1 MQFQLVCVGERMPSW
16 VDGGYEEYARRL
28 PRECA
33 LALREIAPGRR
44 TRACDI
50 QRIVADEGQR
60 MLAAV
65 GGSTHVVALDVG
77 GKAWSTRDLADALA
91 RWLREGRDVAFLVG
105 GPDGLSEACRQRAAE
120 SWSLS
125 RLTFPHPL
133 VRVIVAEQ
141 LYRAWSLLNHHPY
154 HR

>member
-1 MQFQLVCVGERMPSW
+1 MQLNLVCVGERMPSW
-16 VDGGYEEYARRL
+16 VTTGYDEYARRL

-33 LALREIAPGRR
+33 LALREIAPGKR
-44 TRACDI
+44 TRHCDI

-65 GGSTHVVALDVG
+65 GGDAHIVTLDVA
-77 GKAWSTRDLADALA
+77 GKSWSTRELADALA
-91 RWLREGRDVAFLVG
+91 RWQRDGRDIALLVG

-125 RLTFPHPL
+125 RMTFPHPL

-141 LYRAWSLLNHHPY
+141 LYRAWTLLNHHPY

>member
-1 MQFQLVCVGERMPSW
+1 MQLNLVCVGERMPSW
-16 VDGGYEEYARRL
+16 VTAGYDEYARRL

-33 LALREIAPGRR
+33 LALREIAPGKR
-44 TRACDI
+44 TRHCDI

-65 GGSTHVVALDVG
+65 GGNAHIVTLDAA
-77 GKAWSTRDLADALA
+77 GKSWSTRELADALA
-91 RWLREGRDVAFLVG
+91 RWQRDGRDIALLVG
-105 GPDGLSEACRQRAAE
+105 GPDGLSEVCRQRAAE

-125 RLTFPHPL
+125 RMTFPHPL

-141 LYRAWSLLNHHPY
+141 LYRAWTLLNHHPY

>member
-1 MQFQLVCVGERMPSW
+1 MQLNLVCVGERMPSW
-16 VDGGYEEYARRL
+16 VNEGYEEYARRL

-33 LALREIAPGRR
+33 LMLREIAPGKR
-44 TRACDI
+44 TRNCDI
-50 QRIVADEGQR
+50 QRILADEGQR

-65 GGSTHVVALDVG
+65 GGNAHIVTLDVG
-77 GKAWSTRDLADALA
+77 GKAWSTRELAEVLA
-91 RWLREGRDVAFLVG
+91 RWLREGRDIALLVG
-105 GPDGLSEACRQRAAE
+105 GPDGLSDACRQRAAE

-125 RLTFPHPL
+125 RMTFPHPL

-141 LYRAWSLLNHHPY
+141 LYRAWTLLNNHPY